1 MLTFETL
8 ILCLPAL
15 GAGTLLGT
23 IITKLILKLFV
34 YAKSAPVQVDVPL
47 SQLAV
52 TALCWIAGI
61 FAARMTVFRIA
72 LSEPLTGRMHTAR
85 RRAHAFDVFRRIA
98 VVLLAAVFCG
108 AVIFGILESLYPRA
122 DMHKWQNQPAY
133 VLNAESSEVAFI
145 RDGRNAQLITADM
158 LKTYQSIPG
167 VTKAAAFNSMT
178 VELTFDGDKN
188 SSLFTALREYDPRFE
203 DGAAVC
209 LYALSEESLGT
220 LIDPSAVDAAAWQ
233 AFSNGEGVI
242 MSFPVG
248 TDGGVFLIVNT
259 SAQPI
264 YRPVMKFQSA
274 ATVQNSF
281 GRKMYA
287 G

>member
-1 MLTFETL
+1 
-8 ILCLPAL
+8 
-15 GAGTLLGT
+15 
-23 IITKLILKLFV
+23 
-34 YAKSAPVQVDVPL
+34 
-47 SQLAV
+47 
-52 TALCWIAGI
+52 
-61 FAARMTVFRIA
+61 MTVFRIA

-85 RRAHAFDVFRRIA
+85 RRAHAFEVFRRTA

-188 SSLFTALREYDPRFE
+188 SSLFTALREYDPQFE

-209 LYALSEESLGT
+209 MYALSEESLGT
-220 LIDPSAVDAAAWQ
+220 LIDPSAVDAAAW
-233 AFSNGEGVI
+233 
-242 MSFPVG
+242 
-248 TDGGVFLIVNT
+248 
-259 SAQPI
+259 
-264 YRPVMKFQSA
+264 RRFQTEKAS
-274 ATVQNSF
+274 
-281 GRKMYA
+281 
-287 G
+287 

>member
-1 MLTFETL
+1 MTVIAVVCIYAVQLRKQVRGIALFRSIGITKRQLRLLLTFETL

-85 RRAHAFDVFRRIA
+85 RRAHAFEVFRRTA

-133 VLNAESSEVAFI
+133 VLNAESSEI
-145 RDGRNAQLITADM
+145 YQGWSKCTA
-158 LKTYQSIPG
+158 YYCG
-167 VTKAAAFNSMT
+167 
-178 VELTFDGDKN
+178 
-188 SSLFTALREYDPRFE
+188 
-203 DGAAVC
+203 
-209 LYALSEESLGT
+209 YAENLSEHTRRHKGSC
-220 LIDPSAVDAAAWQ
+220 I
-233 AFSNGEGVI
+233 
-242 MSFPVG
+242 
-248 TDGGVFLIVNT
+248 
-259 SAQPI
+259 
-264 YRPVMKFQSA
+264 
-274 ATVQNSF
+274 
-281 GRKMYA
+281 
-287 G
+287 